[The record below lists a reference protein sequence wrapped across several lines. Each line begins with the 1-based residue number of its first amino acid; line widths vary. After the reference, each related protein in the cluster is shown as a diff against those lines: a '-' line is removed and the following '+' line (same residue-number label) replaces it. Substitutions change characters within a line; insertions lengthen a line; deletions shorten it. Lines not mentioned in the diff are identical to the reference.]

1 VRKPRPPRVV
11 RLADPRRRLR
21 VSFLLICVFVSILVG
36 RVVQLQGFEASR
48 FAEAA
53 SGINVREVVL
63 PAERGAIVDR
73 NGSVLAQSV
82 DAFDIIADQKTVT
95 ESGNAAAYALEL
107 ASVLDKD
114 AASLQRELTGDK
126 RYHYLAKSVSPEAWN
141 EISGLGLG
149 GIFAEPASERIYPS
163 GVVAGNVLG
172 FTGADGA
179 GLAGLELTRQDL
191 LAGEDGSMTYQA
203 TTSDL
208 RIPLGSGDRDEP
220 SAGQSMQLTI
230 DRDIQWYAE
239 QAIADAVAS
248 ANAAG
253 GNVVVMDVRTGEV
266 LAMATAPVV
275 NPEKPGAT
283 DTDNRGNR
291 VVEEVYEPGSVF
303 KAITMS
309 AVVDK
314 GMAGPATSFSVP
326 DNLSRGSEV
335 INDYWSHGSE
345 SFTLSGIVAKSSNV
359 GSVLAAERLDPDV
372 FGDYVRRFGFGA
384 SLGLGLPA
392 EAAGRLPEQWGD
404 LDRDYAA
411 FGQGISVTTVQLA
424 SAYATIA
431 NGGVRMPPKLVSATM
446 SEDGERESVDAGD
459 KASRVISE
467 EAATAVTTM
476 LETAMGPDGTGR
488 NAGVDGYRVAVKTG
502 TAQRIDPGCG
512 CYADYNASFVGFAP
526 ADAPQFA
533 IAVSLL
539 DPKNG
544 NSGGALA
551 GPVFKDVMAFT
562 LQTMGVAPSGSEP
575 PDVPLLAAG

>member
-1 VRKPRPPRVV
+1 M

-21 VSFLLICVFVSILVG
+21 VSFLLICVLVSLLVG

-53 SGINVREVVL
+53 SGINVRDVVL
-63 PAERGAIVDR
+63 PAQRGAIVDR
-73 NGSVLAQSV
+73 NGKVLAQSV
-82 DAFDIIADQKTVT
+82 DAVDIIADQQVVT
-95 ESGNAAAYALEL
+95 EAGNVAAYALEL
-107 ASVLDKD
+107 APILDKD
-114 AASLQRELTGDK
+114 AATLQRELTGDS
-126 RYHYLAKSVSPEAWN
+126 RYHYLAKSVAPDAWN
-141 EISGLGLG
+141 EIKDHDLA

-163 GVVAGNVLG
+163 GAVAGNVLG
-172 FTGADGA
+172 FTGADGN
-179 GLAGLELTRQDL
+179 GLAGLELASQNL

-203 TTSDL
+203 TRTDV
-208 RIPLGSGDRDEP
+208 RIPLGSGNRDEP
-220 SAGQSMQLTI
+220 TAGQSLQLTL

-239 QAIADAVAS
+239 NAIADAVAS

-253 GNVVVMDVRTGEV
+253 GNVVVMDVYTGEI

-275 NPEKPGAT
+275 DPERPGAT
-283 DTDNRGNR
+283 ETGERGNR

-303 KAITMS
+303 KAITMA
-309 AVVDK
+309 AVVDQ
-314 GMAGPATSFSVP
+314 GMAGPRTAFTVP

-335 INDYWSHGSE
+335 VNDYWDHGPE
-345 SFTLSGIVAKSSNV
+345 QFTLSGIVARSSNV
-359 GSVLAAERLDPDV
+359 GSILAAERVDAEV
-372 FGDYVRRFGFGA
+372 FGDYVRRFGFGTA
-384 SLGLGLPA
+384 LGLGLPA
-392 EAAGRLPEQWGD
+392 EAGGRLPEQWSG

-446 SEDGERESVDAGD
+446 TEDGEREDISPTGEP
-459 KASRVISE
+459 SRVISE
-467 EAATAVTTM
+467 EAAAAVTTM

-488 NAGVDGYRVAVKTG
+488 NVGVDGYRVAGKTG

-526 ADAPQFA
+526 VENPRFA
-533 IAVSLL
+533 VAVSLL

-544 NSGGALA
+544 NSGGTLA
-551 GPVFKDVMAFT
+551 GPVFQDVMGFT
-562 LQTMGVAPSGSEP
+562 LQTMGIAPSGSEP
-575 PDVPLLAAG
+575 PDLPPLTAG

>member
-1 VRKPRPPRVV
+1 MSV
-11 RLADPRRRLR
+11 
-21 VSFLLICVFVSILVG
+21 LVG

-53 SGINVREVVL
+53 SEVDVRDVVL

-73 NGSVLAQSV
+73 NGNVLAQSV
-82 DAFDIIADQKTVT
+82 DAYDIIADQKVVT
-95 ESGNAAAYALEL
+95 ESDDAAAYALEL
-107 ASVLDKD
+107 APILGKD

-126 RYHYLAKSVSPEAWN
+126 RYQYLAKSVSPEVWN
-141 EISGLGLG
+141 EIKDLGLG
-149 GIFAEPASERIYPS
+149 NSIFAEPASERIYPS

-179 GLAGLELTRQDL
+179 GLAGLELSRQDV

-203 TTSDL
+203 TRSDL

-220 SAGQSMQLTI
+220 SAGQGLRLTI
-230 DRDIQWYAE
+230 DRDIQWFAE
-239 QAIADAVAS
+239 KAIADAVAS

-253 GNVVVMDVRTGEV
+253 GNVVVTDVRTGEV

-275 NPEKPGAT
+275 DPEDPGAT
-283 DTDNRGNR
+283 EAGDRGNR

-303 KAITMS
+303 KAVTMA
-309 AVVDK
+309 AVVDQ
-314 GMAGPATSFSVP
+314 GMAGPETVFTVP
-326 DNLSRGSEV
+326 DNLSRGGEV
-335 INDYWSHGSE
+335 INDYFGHGAE
-345 SFTLSGIVAKSSNV
+345 PFTLSGIVAKSSNV
-359 GSVLAAERLDPDV
+359 GSVLAAERIDAGV
-372 FGDYVRRFGFGA
+372 FGDYVRDFGFGT
-384 SLGLGLPA
+384 SLDLGLPA
-392 EAAGRLPEQWGD
+392 EAAGSLPEQWRA

-424 SAYATIA
+424 SAFATIA
-431 NGGVRMPPKLVSATM
+431 NGGVRMPPTLVSATT
-446 SEDGERESVDAGD
+446 SADGEREAVSPDGEP
-459 KASRVISE
+459 SRVISE

-476 LETAMGPDGTGR
+476 LESAMGPEGTGR
-488 NAGVDGYRVAVKTG
+488 NAGVDGYRVAGKTG
-502 TAQRIDPGCG
+502 TAQRIDPDCG

-526 ADAPQFA
+526 ADAPRFS

-551 GPVFKDVMAFT
+551 GPVFQDVMAFT
-562 LQTMGVAPSGSEP
+562 LRTMGVAPSGSEA